1 MAVMLD
7 AHVLFGTSRQ
17 RHTTSFNELIIEIV
31 THTEKVE
38 DILGVISIFV
48 KLEEDAEGSI
58 SEPGLCRGNKPFLV
72 DGCCV
77 LVVLILSERGNR

>member
-1 MAVMLD
+1 M
-7 AHVLFGTSRQ
+7 
-17 RHTTSFNELIIEIV
+17 EIV
-31 THTEKVE
+31 TYMKKAD

-48 KLEEDAEGSI
+48 ELEEDAEGSI

>member
-1 MAVMLD
+1 M
-7 AHVLFGTSRQ
+7 
-17 RHTTSFNELIIEIV
+17 
-31 THTEKVE
+31 EKVE

-48 KLEEDAEGSI
+48 ELEEDAEGSV
-58 SEPGLCRGNKPFLV
+58 SEPGLRWGNKPFLG